1 MNDFYRIGHG
11 FDVHRLE
18 TGEGMMLGGV
28 FIACPYKII
37 AHSDGDVII
46 HALCDALLGAIGGGD
61 IGKLFPDSDVKYRGM
76 AGQRLL
82 ADVTTRVKAAGF
94 EVINADLTLIAQVPR
109 VAPHADKMRDII
121 AGELAI
127 AIERVNVKAT
137 TNEGM
142 GHIGR
147 AEGIAAHAVVIL
159 GKSNAPNVTESVAPP
174 G

>member
-1 MNDFYRIGHG
+1 MTYRIGHG

-18 TGEGMMLGGV
+18 NGDGMMLGGV
-28 FIACPYKII
+28 FIQCPYKII

-82 ADVTTRVKAAGF
+82 ADVMSRVRAAGMR
-94 EVINADLTLIAQVPR
+94 VVNADLTLVAQVPR
-109 VAPHADKMRDII
+109 VAPHTETMRALL
-121 AGELAI
+121 AGELGI
-127 AIERVNVKAT
+127 ADALVNVKAT

-147 AEGIAAHAVVIL
+147 KEGLAAHAVVL
-159 GKSNAPNVTESVAPP
+159 LASR
-174 G
+174 